1 MAVQN
6 IQLCSE
12 IVKAKHLSNT
22 SPFPPVAVVS
32 LLIFFTQLLQ
42 HILCVEAQLLIVSG
56 WLGGAFRGESHQAAL
71 CDVALTML
79 NSRASLDSRN
89 GLYLNCVLSRSL
101 SLKIQTTL

>member
-32 LLIFFTQLLQ
+32 LLIVFTQLLQ

-56 WLGGAFRGESHQAAL
+56 SLEGELLGEKATRLHRAMLRSPCSMCAL
-71 CDVALTML
+71 PSAPET
-79 NSRASLDSRN
+79 
-89 GLYLNCVLSRSL
+89 GY
-101 SLKIQTTL
+101 I